1 MRLPLVLALP
11 LPGVLAWGNLG
22 HQTIAHLA
30 STLIHP
36 STTTWAQTIL
46 NDTSEAYLATIS
58 TWADTYRRTAEGAFS
73 APFHY
78 IDANDDPPRSCGVD
92 FERDCLG
99 EGCVVS
105 AIANYTRRVMAAD
118 VLDAKEVDYAL
129 RWIVH
134 FVGDIT
140 QPLHDEAVE
149 IGGNGINVTFS
160 GRKTNLHASW
170 DTAIPEQL
178 RGGYTLADAKAWAEN
193 LTAEL
198 APRGK
203 FGRVKEGW
211 VKGMNVDD
219 PKETAMIWAKDGNS
233 FVCDTVIPEGVEGV
247 EGEELFPAY
256 YEGVVDVVEMQIAKG
271 GYRLAKWLDGIAES
285 VEGKKGR
292 KGVKKDGPGPK
303 APGKGKGLGPKRS
316 VEESVEEEWDLS
328 GRDLLPEGAGVRG
341 LLSPAQRRREAVL
354 GSGDLY
360 IPRLSTKTGVQ

>member
-1 MRLPLVLALP
+1 MRPP
-11 LPGVLAWGNLG
+11 LPTLLLLLLLPSAYAWGNLG

-36 STTTWAQTIL
+36 STTHWAQTIL
-46 NDTSEAYLATIS
+46 NDTSETYLATIS
-58 TWADTYRRTAEGAFS
+58 TWADSYRRTAEGAFS

-99 EGCVVS
+99 E
-105 AIANYTRRVMAAD
+105 
-118 VLDAKEVDYAL
+118 
-129 RWIVH
+129 
-134 FVGDIT
+134 
-140 QPLHDEAVE
+140 
-149 IGGNGINVTFS
+149 
-160 GRKTNLHASW
+160 

-198 APRGK
+198 APQGK
-203 FGRVKEGW
+203 FGRVKDSW
-211 VKGMNVDD
+211 VKGMDVQD
-219 PKETAMIWAKDGNS
+219 PKETAMIWARDGNS
-233 FVCDTVIPEGVEGV
+233 FVCDTVIPNGVEGV
-247 EGEELFPAY
+247 RGDELFPEY

-292 KGVKKDGPGPK
+292 KGVKKDGPGGPGPK
-303 APGKGKGLGPKRS
+303 APGKGKGPGPKRS
-316 VEESVEEEWDLS
+316 VEVEWDLS
-328 GRDLLPEGAGVRG
+328 GRDLLPMGAGVGG

-354 GSGDLY
+354 GSGDCGC
-360 IPRLSTKTGVQ
+360 RH